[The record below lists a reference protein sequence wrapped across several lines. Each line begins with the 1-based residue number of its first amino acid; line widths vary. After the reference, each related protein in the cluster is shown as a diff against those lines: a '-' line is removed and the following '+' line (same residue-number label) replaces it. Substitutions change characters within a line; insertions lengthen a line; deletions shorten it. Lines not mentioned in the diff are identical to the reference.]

1 MDLKKIVRDIPD
13 FPKPGILF
21 KDITTLVQDKE
32 AFKYAV
38 DQFLEYY
45 SDKKIDYVAAVEAR
59 GYIMGGALAYHL
71 GAGFV
76 PVRKPGKLPYDVV
89 SMDYTL
95 EYGSNTLEVHKDA
108 IKPGSNVLIFDD
120 LIATGGS
127 AEATVKLIEKI
138 GGKVAGV
145 AFMIEL
151 SDLKG
156 KDRLKGYDIFSLLVY

>member
-1 MDLKKIVRDIPD
+1 MDLKKFIRDIPD

-21 KDITTLVQDKE
+21 KDITTLLQNGE
-32 AFKYAV
+32 AFKAAV
-38 DQFLEYY
+38 DRFISYY
-45 SDKKIDYVAAVEAR
+45 KDKKIDYVAAVEAR
-59 GYIMGGALAYHL
+59 GYIMGGVLAYHL

-89 SMDYTL
+89 SMAYTL

-108 IKPGSNVLIFDD
+108 IEPGRRVLIFDD

-127 AEATVKLIEKI
+127 AEATAKLIEKI
-138 GGKVAGV
+138 GGEVAGI

-151 SDLKG
+151 SELKG
-156 KDRLKGYDIFSLLVY
+156 KEKLSGYDVFSLLVY